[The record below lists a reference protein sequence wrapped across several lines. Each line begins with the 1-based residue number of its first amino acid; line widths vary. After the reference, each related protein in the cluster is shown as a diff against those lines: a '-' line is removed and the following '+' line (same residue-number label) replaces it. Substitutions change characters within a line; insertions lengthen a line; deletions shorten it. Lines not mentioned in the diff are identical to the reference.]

1 MRAGSGNM
9 SAASEERNDKAS
21 PYAYYALAVL
31 TLSALLNYADRH
43 IISILAESIKR
54 DLGLADHQLGFLY
67 GTAFAAFFAMVG
79 IPMGRISDAV
89 SRTSLMALG
98 MALWSSMTA
107 LSGFAANFAQLAAAR
122 VFVGLGEATSNPCSH
137 SLIAQYFPSRRRA
150 LAMAV
155 YLAGVMLGSSVALW
169 IGGIIL
175 QDWPT
180 SCHALG
186 ACGISGW
193 RVGFLVAG
201 VPGLLVALLI
211 FLLKEPARPAL
222 QRQPL
227 GRLVFREFSA
237 SLPPFSCF
245 AIWSEGGA
253 AGMIAHLKL
262 IVITIAAASALG
274 FATGDWPQWIA
285 VGLGGYSIASWVQ
298 ILRYRDPA
306 TFALTLGCPVY
317 VRALVGAALTTCMN
331 GILMFWAA
339 PHAMRNL
346 GMTASA
352 AGVGLGAAT
361 MIGGLIGVI
370 AGGAIVDRWKLSD
383 RGAPMWMA
391 LISVTLQIPVAIV
404 AFTTSEP
411 AVFLSAFFLV
421 GVVQQL
427 YGGGIGAMVQELMLP
442 RMRGTGSACFSMLIL
457 ITMLGMGPYWSGK
470 ISSLTGSLSLGVL
483 SGVALA
489 PIAAIFLYTAGKRL
503 RHESEAT
510 RRQRAAEAGEGQF
523 ELVPAGADR

>member
-1 MRAGSGNM
+1 MNAAG
-9 SAASEERNDKAS
+9 EERSDKAS
-21 PYAYYALAVL
+21 PYAYYALAIM

-79 IPMGRISDAV
+79 IPIGRISDAV
-89 SRTSLMALG
+89 SRTSLMSLG
-98 MALWSSMTA
+98 MALWSLMTA

-155 YLAGVMLGSSVALW
+155 YIAGIMLGSSVALW
-169 IGGIIL
+169 IGGLIL
-175 QDWPT
+175 QSWPT
-180 SCHALG
+180 SCQAWG
-186 ACGISGW
+186 ADACGISGW

-227 GRLVFREFSA
+227 GKLVYREFSA
-237 SLPPFSCF
+237 SLPPFSF
-245 AIWSEGGA
+245 FTIWREGGA
-253 AGMIAHLKL
+253 AGMVAHLKL
-262 IVITIAAASALG
+262 IAIIIAAAGAIGIVTS
-274 FATGDWPQWIA
+274 DWPQWIA

-298 ILRYRDPA
+298 ILRYRDPP

-352 AGVGLGAAT
+352 AGVGLGAVT

-370 AGGAIVDRWKLSD
+370 AGGAMVDRWKLRD

-391 LISVTLQIPVAIV
+391 LISVTVQIPVAIV

-411 AVFLSAFFLV
+411 SVFLSAFFMV
-421 GVVQQL
+421 GMMQSL
-427 YGGGIGAMVQELMLP
+427 YSGGTGAMVQDLMLP

-470 ISSLTGSLSLGVL
+470 ISSLSGSLSLGVL
-483 SGVALA
+483 SGVVLA

-523 ELVPAGADR
+523 QLVPAGADR